1 MIKTE
6 LKTAPLSIRIRPSL
20 KAAIERLA
28 AYDRRSVA
36 EFVEIVLE
44 DYVNKA
50 SGDVDV
56 RVMNA
61 TSKNEKAS
69 KGRKR

>member
-28 AYDRRSVA
+28 ADDRRSVA